1 MTTLNKALTRP
12 AAIMGLV
19 PFVLVSGATVLLSVY
34 VSHYL
39 ALLLIPA
46 WLEMRAKARADIH
59 YFGLLWLVFK
69 TRGRFATNR
78 HFGATAMLANQ
89 YDAVD
94 ISEFTDKMKLNARI
108 TLDKYIPYSSHLHP
122 HVIRNR
128 HGDFV
133 ASWELGGTL
142 FECEDEHHLTL
153 MASHLNNL
161 IRAYEGLP
169 VTFYIHRIRETYQD
183 AFEATSGTHKH
194 WMYVFYIVPD
204 PQKKRALELLF
215 ASIKHVIVSH
225 QPIPLEVRHRNVFRI
240 YTLAELQQLEP
251 GQYS

>member
-12 AAIMGLV
+12 AAIMGIPLV
-19 PFVLVSGATVLLSVY
+19 PFVLVSGAIVLLSVY

-46 WLEMRAKARADIH
+46 GLEMRAKARADIH
-59 YFGLLWLVFK
+59 YFGLLWLAFK

-133 ASWELGGTL
+133 ATWELGGTL

-153 MASHLNNL
+153 MTSHLNNL
-161 IRAYEGLP
+161 IRSCEGLP

-183 AFEATSGTHKH
+183 AFEATSGIPFSDEVATR
-194 WMYVFYIVPD
+194 YY
-204 PQKKRALELLF
+204 RALN
-215 ASIKHVIVSH
+215 AK
-225 QPIPLEVRHRNVFRI
+225 PLWRHRLFFTVCYAPF
-240 YTLAELQQLEP
+240 
-251 GQYS
+251 S